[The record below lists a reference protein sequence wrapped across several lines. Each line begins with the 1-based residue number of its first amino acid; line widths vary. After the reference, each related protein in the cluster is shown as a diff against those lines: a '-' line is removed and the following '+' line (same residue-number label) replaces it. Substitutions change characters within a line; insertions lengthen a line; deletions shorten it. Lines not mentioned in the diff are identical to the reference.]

1 MVDIIEHMRPG
12 VVVEINHNHPMNPE
26 WKPFVT
32 VDREPVHQSSCGR
45 ILFTAIDLTR
55 QRILADS
62 PPCPMMVPRDRIRI
76 EKGGE

>member
-1 MVDIIEHMRPG
+1 MDIIEHMYPG
-12 VVVEINHNHPMNPE
+12 VIVEIYDNHPMFPK
-26 WKPFVT
+26 WKPFEIS
-32 VDREPVHQSSCGR
+32 DREPVHESGDGR

-62 PPCPMMVPRDRIRI
+62 SPCPMMVPRDRIRI